1 MQLDLDALLNKVDS
15 KYTLV
20 VVAARRARQ
29 IVDAGGTSTLVA
41 SAMAKPVSIAFEEI
55 LQDKLEWEGPEE
67 L

>member
-1 MQLDLDALLNKVDS
+1 MQLDLDALLDKVDS

-29 IVDAGGTSTLVA
+29 IVDAGGRSLVA
-41 SAMAKPVSIAFEEI
+41 SPMTKPVSIAFEEI
-55 LQDKLEWEGPEE
+55 LQDKLEWEGPVG